1 MPTKPGRACS
11 KPGCRGIIRDGV
23 CSVCGPLRVRVQRQ
37 HDEQRGT
44 AAQRGYGAR
53 WQRLRSMV
61 LSASPLCAECAR
73 EGRVTPATDV
83 HHLVKRRDGG
93 PDSFE
98 NLEPL
103 CHACHSRI
111 TATGG

>member
-1 MPTKPGRACS
+1 MPQRPGTACS
-11 KPGCRGIIRDGV
+11 KPGCRGVVRNGV
-23 CSVCGPLRVRVQRQ
+23 CSVCGPVRVAVQRA

-53 WQRLRSMV
+53 WQRLRAMV
-61 LSASPLCAECAR
+61 LNASPLCAECSR
-73 EGRVTPATDV
+73 QGRVTPATDV

-111 TATGG
+111 TAGGG